1 MEKEKNNKIFFNI
14 LAVILLFLILLT
26 FLILIVRIGNFAPID
41 KNTIFLVEKNFRVAT
56 DDKDKIW
63 DTKSDIDIF
72 DSSITNKDEIVIVK
86 SENGDNLIAPGTF
99 NEYTFNLKNTGNI
112 AIDYDVNMRAILKIN
127 NVESSFE
134 NFPIVVR
141 LKNYN
146 GEYLLGNDET
156 WLSIEE
162 INDFLDQGILGVNN
176 YAYYTLEWKWDGKDD
191 KLDTALGTSAVS
203 NDIDLIV
210 EISTSSTPA
219 EKPSATG
226 GIIQVDN
233 DLINQETK
241 IGGTIKV
248 IPFTILIILIILI
261 SITLIVLKRKNK
273 VKK

>member
-1 MEKEKNNKIFFNI
+1 MEKEKNNKIFFYI
-14 LAVILLFLILLT
+14 LAVVLLFLILLT

-41 KNTIFLVEKNFRVAT
+41 KNTIFLVEKNFKVAT

-191 KLDTALGTSAVS
+191 RLDTALGTSAVS

-226 GIIQVDN
+226 GILQNDN
-233 DLINQETK
+233 DLINQKIK

-248 IPFTILIILIILI
+248 IPFTILIILIILV

>member
-86 SENGDNLIAPGTF
+86 SDNGDNLIAPGTF

>member
-41 KNTIFLVEKNFRVAT
+41 KNTIFLVEKNFKVAT

-191 KLDTALGTSAVS
+191 RLDTALGTSAVS

-226 GIIQVDN
+226 GILQNDN
-233 DLINQETK
+233 DLINQKIK

-248 IPFTILIILIILI
+248 IPFTILIILIILV

>member
-261 SITLIVLKRKNK
+261 SITLIILKRKNK

>member
-146 GEYLLGNDET
+146 GEYLLGNAET

-162 INDFLDQGILGVNN
+162 INDFLDKGILGVNN

-203 NDIDLIV
+203 RDIDLIV

-226 GIIQVDN
+226 GIIQADN

-261 SITLIVLKRKNK
+261 SITLIILKRKNK